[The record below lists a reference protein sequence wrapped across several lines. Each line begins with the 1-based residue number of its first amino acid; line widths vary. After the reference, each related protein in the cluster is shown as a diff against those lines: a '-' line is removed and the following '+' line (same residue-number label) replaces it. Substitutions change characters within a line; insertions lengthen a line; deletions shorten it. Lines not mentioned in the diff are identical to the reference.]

1 MLLPLKRFSLIAGFS
16 LVAGVL
22 IFNGLMTKHRL
33 DVQLR
38 DQESLAHTR
47 EVLFQLEHAES
58 ALKDAESGQRGYLF
72 TGNNTYLA
80 PYDRAT
86 REIGSSIDSLASLT
100 ADNPVQQ
107 RHIADLRRLSQDK
120 LDEIAQTIAL
130 YRSGNVEQAKT
141 LVLSDRGLLDMDRL
155 RLVFAQMRGEEVRL
169 GGIRSAAYRHSLR
182 MTALSLWLV
191 TLAAIVGLI
200 ALAGFIL
207 RQRTLREK
215 HAIELSAREEWFRT
229 TLTSIGDAVIATNRS
244 AIVTFLNP
252 MAEKLTGRSLNE
264 AVGKTIREVF
274 PIFNEST
281 GEPAIDPV
289 RKVIELG
296 TIAGLANHTALR
308 RSDGFMVPIDDS
320 AAPIRDENGE
330 LVGVVLVFRDI
341 TERRQAEDASRLLGS
356 IVESSDDG
364 IVSKDMNGVVTSW
377 NHGASIIFGYS
388 AQEMIGKSILTIYPP
403 GCQNELQEI
412 LGRLRR
418 GEHIEHYY
426 AVRRRKDGKMIHV
439 SLSVSP
445 LRDTNGKITGACK
458 VVRDITSQVEAQKE
472 IVLQREWLSV
482 TLRSIGDAVIA
493 TDTEG
498 RVSYL
503 NPVAEQL
510 TGWISDKAVGRPL
523 TEVMQII
530 HEESRQPVESPVMK
544 VLREDKVVGLTNHTL
559 LVARDGTEVAIDDSA
574 APIRDAQGELIGVVL
589 VFRDVTAERRSE
601 EILRKTDKLAA
612 AARLA
617 ATVAH
622 EINNPL
628 AAVVNLIYI
637 AKNMP
642 GASASLVQ
650 HLTMAEH
657 ELERVTHSTRQTLG
671 FYRESSLPEPVDIAS
686 LVDSL
691 LKLYSNKLAAK
702 NITVERA
709 FNGCEAIVGIVGE
722 LRHAISNLI
731 ANAID
736 AVDRNGTILVSA
748 QSSSIG
754 QERIVEVSVVDDGP
768 GIDDENIGRLFE
780 PFFTTKK
787 DVGSGLGLWATK
799 TIVERHGG
807 SIAVHSGHPGNGARG
822 AAFTI
827 QLPCQPGATA
837 IEPLTRIANGTDK
850 NIKTAD

>member
-1 MLLPLKRFSLIAGFS
+1 MLLPLKRFSIIAGFS
-16 LVAGVL
+16 LLAAML

-47 EVLFQLEHAES
+47 EVLFQLEQAES
-58 ALKDAESGQRGYLF
+58 AVKDAESGQRGYLF
-72 TGNNTYLA
+72 TGDSAYLA
-80 PYDRAT
+80 PYNRAT
-86 REIGSSIDSLASLT
+86 HEIGPRIDSLATLT
-100 ADNPVQQ
+100 GDNPVQQ
-107 RHIADLRRLSQDK
+107 GHIADLRSVAQDK
-120 LDEIAQTIAL
+120 HNELAQTIAL
-130 YRSGNVEQAKT
+130 YRSGNVEQARA

-155 RLVFAQMRGEEVRL
+155 RLVFAQMREEEIRIE
-169 GGIRSAAYRHSLR
+169 GIRRSAYRDGLR
-182 MTALSLWLV
+182 MTALSLWLA

-200 ALAGFIL
+200 ALAGFIV
-207 RQRTLREK
+207 RQRTVREK
-215 HAIELSAREEWFRT
+215 HAFELSAREEWFRT
-229 TLTSIGDAVIATNRS
+229 TLTSIGDAVIATDRS
-244 AIVTFLNP
+244 ATVTFLNP
-252 MAEKLTGRSLNE
+252 VAEKLTGRSLGE
-264 AVGKTIREVF
+264 AVGKPIREVF

-296 TIAGLANHTALR
+296 TVAGLANHTALR
-308 RSDGFMVPIDDS
+308 RRDGSLLPIDDS
-320 AAPIRDENGE
+320 AAPIRDENGV

-388 AQEMIGKSILTIYPP
+388 AEEMIGKSILTIYPP
-403 GCQNELQEI
+403 DGQNELQEI
-412 LGRLRR
+412 LARLRR

-458 VVRDITSQVEAQKE
+458 IVRDITSQVEAQKE
-472 IVLQREWLSV
+472 IALQRERLSV

-510 TGWISDKAVGRPL
+510 TGWISDRAVGRPL
-523 TEVMQII
+523 TEVMPII

-544 VLREDKVVGLTNHTL
+544 VLREGRVVDLANHTL
-559 LVARDGTEVAIDDSA
+559 LIARDRREFAIDDSA

-637 AKNMP
+637 AKNTP
-642 GASASLVQ
+642 GTPASLVQ

-686 LVDSL
+686 LVDSV

-702 NITVERA
+702 NITVERSLT
-709 FNGCEAIVGIVGE
+709 GCEPIVGIVGE
-722 LRHAISNLI
+722 LRQAISNLI

-736 AVDRNGTILVSA
+736 AVDHKGTILVSA
-748 QSSSIG
+748 QSISIG

-787 DVGSGLGLWATK
+787 DVGTGLGLWATK

-807 SIAVHSGHPGNGARG
+807 RIAVHSRHPGNGARG

-827 QLPCQPGATA
+827 QLPCKPVSEGNQ
-837 IEPLTRIANGTDK
+837 TRIADETDK
-850 NIKTAD
+850 QSIQAD